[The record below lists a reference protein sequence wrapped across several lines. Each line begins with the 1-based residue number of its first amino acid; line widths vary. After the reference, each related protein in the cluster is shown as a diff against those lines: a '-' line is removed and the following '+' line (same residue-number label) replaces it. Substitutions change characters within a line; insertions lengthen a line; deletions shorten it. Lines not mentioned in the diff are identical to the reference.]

1 MLRLAEAGR
10 GYWDAREGRD
20 SLRIRERGSGVG
32 GDAGGGTGALSGSP
46 SAES

>member
-20 SLRIRERGSGVG
+20 NLQMGERDSGARVDASGS
-32 GDAGGGTGALSGSP
+32 TGALSGSP